1 MSTNENHDVI
11 LYLSLDKVHL
21 FPYGIIDRRANYT
34 CFLAQGL
41 NSFALAVFQKAADC
55 LILTIYARRYP
66 DGMSD
71 LIPPSKFT
79 SIIRIIYSAGIKR
92 NPSFSEIANIYYIYT

>member
-1 MSTNENHDVI
+1 MSTNQDRDVI
-11 LYLSLDKVHL
+11 SYLSLDKVNL
-21 FPYGIIDRRANYT
+21 FPYGIVGRRANYT
-34 CFLAQGL
+34 CVLAQGVK
-41 NSFALAVFQKAADC
+41 SFALAFFQTAADC

-71 LIPPSKFT
+71 LISPSKFT
-79 SIIRIIYSAGIKR
+79 SIIRIIYSVGIKR